1 MGKGYV
7 PIMEVVRPRYKNRV
21 SLWTILA
28 VVLWGLPLIF
38 LGIFFFYPLGS
49 ILSVCFSSIRSE
61 TFRLVDFETIW
72 HPLRFT
78 FWQALLSTILTL
90 LVGLPGAYLFSHY
103 EFPGK
108 KLLYTLTTIPFI
120 LPTVVVAA
128 SFNALLGPR
137 GWINTGLMALFNL
150 NVPPLQMV
158 NTLWAI
164 LLAHVFYNTTIVIRI
179 VGNYW
184 SEIDPN
190 LQQAAR
196 VLGANQW
203 RTFCEITLP
212 LLRPAI
218 LASALLV
225 FLFDFTSFGVVLLLG
240 GPRYATLEVEIY
252 IQAMHMLNIPAAAIL
267 SVIQLLCT
275 LLLTVIYTRLATR
288 VVVPLKLRRRQT
300 GETRHVHT
308 LSEKLFLAAL
318 VIFILLLLITP
329 LLALTVRSVSR
340 LDATRDARGQVAAG
354 LTMDYYRE
362 LFVNRRES
370 LFYVPPILAARNS
383 LVIAGATVLISVTF
397 GFMAAY
403 ALRRST
409 RLARLLDPLLMLP
422 LGASAVTLGLGFIVA
437 LNRPPLDLRAS
448 PLLVPLA
455 HSLIALPFVIRSLYP
470 TMSSIPERLHE
481 AATVLGASP
490 FRVWREIDLPIM
502 ARAGVV
508 SAIFA
513 FTVSMGEFGATAL
526 VSRPEFPTLP
536 IAIYRFLSQPGALNY
551 GQAMAMAN
559 LLMMICG
566 ASILLVE
573 YLRPPGAS
581 EF

>member
-1 MGKGYV
+1 
-7 PIMEVVRPRYKNRV
+7 MEVVQPRYKNRAR
-21 SLWTILA
+21 LWNILA
-28 VVLWGLPLIF
+28 AVLWGLPLIF
-38 LGIFFFYPLGS
+38 LGIFFFYPLAS
-49 ILSVCFSSIRSE
+49 IFAVGFSATQLE
-61 TFRLVDFETIW
+61 VFRFVDFETIW

-78 FWQALLSTILTL
+78 LWQALLSTILTL
-90 LVGLPGAYLFSHY
+90 LVGMPGAYLFSHY

-137 GWINTGLMALFNL
+137 GWINTGLMSYFNL
-150 NVPPLQMV
+150 SSPPLQIV
-158 NTLWAI
+158 NTLGAI

-179 VGNYW
+179 VGNFW
-184 SEIDPN
+184 VEMDPN

-196 VLGANQW
+196 VLGADRW
-203 RTFCEITLP
+203 RTFREVTLP

-252 IQAMHMLNIPAAAIL
+252 IQAMHLLNIPAAAIL
-267 SVIQLLCT
+267 SIIQLLCT

-288 VVVPLKLRRRQT
+288 VVVPLKLRRQPDKTHRV
-300 GETRHVHT
+300 RT
-308 LSEKLFLAAL
+308 LAEKLSLALL
-318 VIFILLLLITP
+318 VVFILLLLVAP
-329 LLALTVRSVSR
+329 VLALTARSVTR
-340 LDATRDARGQVAAG
+340 LDAARDERGQVAAG

-362 LFVNRRES
+362 LFINRRGS
-370 LFYVPPILAARNS
+370 LFYTPPILAARNS
-383 LVIAGATVLISVTF
+383 LAIASATVLISVTF

-403 ALRRST
+403 ALRHST

-437 LNRPPLDLRAS
+437 LNRPPLDLRTS
-448 PLLVPLA
+448 PLLVPLV

-508 SAIFA
+508 SGIFA

-526 VSRPEFPTLP
+526 VARPEFPTLP
-536 IAIYRFLSQPGALNY
+536 VAIYRFLSQPGALNY

-559 LLMMICG
+559 ILMVICG
-566 ASILLVE
+566 VSILLVE
-573 YLRPPGAS
+573 YLRPQGAS